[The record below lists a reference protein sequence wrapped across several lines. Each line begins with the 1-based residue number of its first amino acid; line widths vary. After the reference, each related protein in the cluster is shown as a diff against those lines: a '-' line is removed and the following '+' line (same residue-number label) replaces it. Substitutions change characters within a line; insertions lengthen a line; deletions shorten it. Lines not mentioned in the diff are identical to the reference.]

1 MELQHTFDTQGYFHI
16 RKCGTKRKKRCVG
29 YGDKLEICICDT
41 DNCNKDNQCDCS
53 STPTTQATTTTSS
66 SSSNKCIDIV
76 ALFLLMSAFAFV
88 QYKIN

>member
-16 RKCGTKRKKRCVG
+16 RKCGTKSKKRCVE

-66 SSSNKCIDIV
+66 SSTNGISALAMLISIFLWNK
-76 ALFLLMSAFAFV
+76 LKL
-88 QYKIN
+88 